1 MKVFLVMLISMTLP
15 VGLSAQAVGGK
26 LVDENGR
33 PLAYAN
39 VVVLSLPDSAFV
51 TGTVSNEDGAFR
63 LDCPEGA
70 DLLRVSSVGYVSLYK
85 RCGEGDVGTLRMRPD
100 ARMLDES
107 TSATF

>member
-1 MKVFLVMLISMTLP
+1 MLISMTLP

-63 LDCPEGA
+63 L
-70 DLLRVSSVGYVSLYK
+70 RVSSVGYVSLYK

>member
-1 MKVFLVMLISMTLP
+1 MLISMTLP

-63 LDCPEGA
+63 LDCPEGRTCCTSRPW
-70 DLLRVSSVGYVSLYK
+70 DKCPVSVCRLQK
-85 RCGEGDVGTLRMRPD
+85 
-100 ARMLDES
+100 
-107 TSATF
+107 